1 MRYAIFSDVHANLR
15 AWESVLED
23 IRAQEVDMLICLG
36 DVVGYGPKPVEV
48 LDSIRAVTSN
58 FVMGNHD
65 AAAIGA
71 MDYSVFNDHAR
82 HSTEWTAAALTDE
95 AREFLSSV
103 PIAIEADEIL
113 FVHAEVAEPGRFD
126 YIKDVESAEESF
138 AAGEHF
144 VTFVGHTHH
153 PKIFERTR
161 NGRVIERPDA
171 DMVLKSS
178 SRYIVNVGS
187 VGEPRTADDLRARYV
202 VYDSAKRK
210 VEFRAVMFDIPAY
223 RRDLDGTELKV
234 TPFFLSIF
242 EQETGMLAQEW
253 LIEHEVAPL
262 ANSDWV
268 SASGATGTVQLQ
280 EESKPKSVWIT
291 RVLPAV
297 AALVVLAV
305 PAIWGALRF
314 MDSRQDE
321 SGMNL
326 PQASADQE
334 VGRVA
339 VVEESGA
346 AGGIDFDAPLGPVPP
361 PEPEPEP
368 EMAGSDPSGEAGN
381 LAVMEPK
388 EVPAPPVVRKP
399 APAPEPAAPPV
410 PQQPK
415 GPVVAWWRMEQASA
429 TLEDLENKHPL
440 EELSAGT
447 GINALGPSRLSASG
461 LDNDGALQLGVW
473 SEASPSGEFGLRR
486 DRSFT
491 FEAWVLC
498 DRVKRPVFLAGTRS
512 GEANGQQG
520 WHIDLRPPSGSIL
533 RGQMSFFWDSGPKIV
548 QALSED
554 VTLTD
559 LRPHHVA
566 AVWDHDVAPDV
577 GEMRLYLDGVEVAA
591 TKVHHSLIEGGQANP
606 FRIGAEGNPERLAMD
621 EVRFSRIARLPSQFL
636 GAETQMMTKKGN
648 WTDKANWSGGQVP
661 TGRQTAVVAPKV
673 EAVSRN
679 QPPAFIGDLVLRP
692 GATLRIGDLGAGVL
706 PRGPG
711 RLVMETGSRVLV
723 VDGRGREQ
731 EFGPILMSGR
741 AEIWGGT
748 SNQGHHSTRIFGGRI
763 SGRHQLVLVGVN
775 SNEFR
780 FSAPSTFTGGLLAES
795 RQNQGFQIV
804 AEAARCFGRGGVH
817 VGNYASLILRA
828 EGTIDDAAI
837 LELSGPIDTKAKAK
851 VVLYADETVRGLRIN
866 GANQKAGTYG
876 SPTSAA
882 QIKMPHFGGSGI
894 LTVK

>member
-48 LDSIRAVTSN
+48 LESIRAVTSN

-138 AAGEHF
+138 AAGDHF

-280 EESKPKSVWIT
+280 EESKPKSVWMT

-314 MDSRQDE
+314 IDSRQDE
-321 SGMNL
+321 SGMIL

-415 GPVVAWWRMEQASA
+415 GPVVAWWRMEQAAA

-440 EELSAGT
+440 
-447 GINALGPSRLSASG
+447 
-461 LDNDGALQLGVW
+461 
-473 SEASPSGEFGLRR
+473 
-486 DRSFT
+486 
-491 FEAWVLC
+491 
-498 DRVKRPVFLAGTRS
+498 
-512 GEANGQQG
+512 
-520 WHIDLRPPSGSIL
+520 
-533 RGQMSFFWDSGPKIV
+533 
-548 QALSED
+548 
-554 VTLTD
+554 
-559 LRPHHVA
+559 
-566 AVWDHDVAPDV
+566 
-577 GEMRLYLDGVEVAA
+577 
-591 TKVHHSLIEGGQANP
+591 
-606 FRIGAEGNPERLAMD
+606 
-621 EVRFSRIARLPSQFL
+621 
-636 GAETQMMTKKGN
+636 
-648 WTDKANWSGGQVP
+648 
-661 TGRQTAVVAPKV
+661 
-673 EAVSRN
+673 
-679 QPPAFIGDLVLRP
+679 
-692 GATLRIGDLGAGVL
+692 
-706 PRGPG
+706 
-711 RLVMETGSRVLV
+711 
-723 VDGRGREQ
+723 
-731 EFGPILMSGR
+731 
-741 AEIWGGT
+741 
-748 SNQGHHSTRIFGGRI
+748 
-763 SGRHQLVLVGVN
+763 
-775 SNEFR
+775 
-780 FSAPSTFTGGLLAES
+780 
-795 RQNQGFQIV
+795 
-804 AEAARCFGRGGVH
+804 
-817 VGNYASLILRA
+817 
-828 EGTIDDAAI
+828 
-837 LELSGPIDTKAKAK
+837 
-851 VVLYADETVRGLRIN
+851 
-866 GANQKAGTYG
+866 
-876 SPTSAA
+876 
-882 QIKMPHFGGSGI
+882 
-894 LTVK
+894 